1 MSQKDPEH
9 IIDYILKKTQRKW
22 EREHW
27 KFKKAYKKTQYSLD
41 NTIFYCKECKQTW
54 SKVPYW
60 IHINKVVKYPV
71 ENMPTIGKKRRKC
84 DDCKKTS

>member
-41 NTIFYCKECKQTW
+41 NTIFYCKEC
-54 SKVPYW
+54 
-60 IHINKVVKYPV
+60 
-71 ENMPTIGKKRRKC
+71 
-84 DDCKKTS
+84 